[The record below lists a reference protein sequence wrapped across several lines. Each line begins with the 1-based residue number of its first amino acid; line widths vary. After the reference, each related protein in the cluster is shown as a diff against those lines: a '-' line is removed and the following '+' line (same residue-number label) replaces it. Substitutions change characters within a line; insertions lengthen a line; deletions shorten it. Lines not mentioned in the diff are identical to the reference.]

1 MNRRITITINDDI
14 ESSLRKFQADELTRT
29 NRPVSFS
36 RILNQILKE
45 GIKVA
50 TENSHR

>member
-1 MNRRITITINDDI
+1 LNRRITVTINDDI
-14 ESSLRKFQADELTRT
+14 EASLRRFQADELTRT

-45 GIKVA
+45 GIKVS
-50 TENSHR
+50 TQNSE